1 MKTVVIGY
9 GNMGKIYARSLV
21 KHGLSFPEEV
31 FLVRRNTSSIQS
43 KFRSIAFSDPLFA
56 EAEMIL
62 LCVKP
67 QDYPALAD
75 DLQKNIQREQILVS
89 VMAGITIE
97 RLVKDLKHSI
107 VFRAMPNAP
116 IDLGMGMTGFC
127 ASSEVTMDQVRKV
140 EQVLS
145 TTGRTI
151 FFSDEEK
158 MDAVTALSG
167 SGPAYFY
174 YIVNAMVK
182 AGIEIGLNDHQSR
195 MMVKQTML
203 GAFHLLNGSD
213 QEIDE
218 LIATVASKGG
228 TTEAALRVFKQGR
241 LDETII
247 DGIKSARARGK
258 ELSQSS
264 L

>member
-1 MKTVVIGY
+1 MKTIVIGY
-9 GNMGKIYARSLV
+9 GNIGKIYARSLV

-31 FLVRRNTSSIQS
+31 FLVQRNTSTVQN
-43 KFRSIAFSDPLFA
+43 KFRSIAFSDADFA
-56 EAEMIL
+56 SAELIL

-67 QDYPALAD
+67 QDYPALAQE
-75 DLQKNIQREQILVS
+75 LSQYLRREQILVS

-97 RLVKDLKHSI
+97 RLTKDLNHAI

-174 YIVNAMVK
+174 YIVNAMIK

-213 QEIDE
+213 QEIDD

-228 TTEAALRVFKQGR
+228 TTEAALRAFKNGH
-241 LDETII
+241 LEETII
-247 DGIKSARARGK
+247 EGIKSARDRGR
-258 ELSQSS
+258 ELSKSS